1 MSCETLPDID
11 NGEVDITGT
20 VFDSVATYSCD
31 EDYRLD
37 GDMQRTCLS
46 SGTWSGS
53 EPQCMGMYSN
63 SVKWTKH
70 SILQQLCFKNKSY
83 VQHFTVGVNTREDNH
98 ILYICT
104 SLLLS
109 NLA

>member
-1 MSCETLPDID
+1 MLGCLAGLLLNIQNPYSVVSCEALPDID

-53 EPQCMGMYSN
+53 EPQCLGMYSN
-63 SVKWTKH
+63 SVEWTKL
-70 SILQQLCFKNKSY
+70 SVYVLRQLCLKNESY
-83 VQHFTVGVNTREDNH
+83 IFYST
-98 ILYICT
+98 L
-104 SLLLS
+104 
-109 NLA
+109 